1 MKWLLTE
8 RNWVVLWLKGT
19 EVYIERG
26 GEAATDERAGR
37 AK

>member
-8 RNWVVLWLKGT
+8 RNWVVLWLKET
-19 EVYIERG
+19 EVYIEIG
-26 GEAATDERAGR
+26 GEAATDERADK